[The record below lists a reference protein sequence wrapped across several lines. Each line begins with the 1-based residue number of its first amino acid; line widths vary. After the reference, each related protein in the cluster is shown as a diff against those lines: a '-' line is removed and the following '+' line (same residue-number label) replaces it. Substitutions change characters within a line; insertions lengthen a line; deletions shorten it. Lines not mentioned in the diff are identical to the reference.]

1 MRDMPKSNVMP
12 STYLPPLESVKLPLN
27 MSAELAKDLGR
38 LITGHSRET
47 DLVRYIALAL
57 HYVSWTVNRDASL
70 KEYEERLMGLS
81 PESSFQ
87 LLEVFTLPTAFAL
100 QGLDNGMPRALVRAA
115 QKAANDWKRQLEE
128 HGCNALKLHQRT
140 MALIADMLDDEYEL
154 QDASANEMRMAVLAR
169 HPELQMRQAASG
181 ARPPSSVQAISVDL
195 LTPSAESGARHFT
208 SPVEAL
214 QYVFQQLH
222 AARAEQL
229 RATGD
234 TPALTQVTSKAEPG
248 SIAAPVAAGPTL
260 RLFNPAQA
268 IAALQRSPGGP
279 GEGNAQQRRLLD
291 QLSRDTGWRVLTEV
305 PTGNPLQELYERFP
319 HFTPVL
325 DYVCGALALAACGQ
339 DGSPVRVA
347 PLLLRGVP
355 GTGKT
360 FFAQELARVL
370 KAHFVERDLS
380 VTSEAFVI
388 AGMDSGWKNSKPGVV
403 FDALVNGKTA
413 NPVICLNEVDKAR
426 ESGTHS
432 SPLAALHALLEP
444 TSAEHFTDEFVP
456 VALDAR
462 QVVWVLTA
470 NDGHIPEPIL
480 SRLEIF
486 DIPAPTREQCRV
498 IAQSVWSSLCERLFP
513 KGHGFEAELG
523 DSLLSLLE
531 STSPRVMR
539 KALTAAASS
548 AALDG
553 RKYLRHTDLTGASAR
568 YALQDQRRPIG
579 FTTSM

>member
-1 MRDMPKSNVMP
+1 MPTTV
-12 STYLPPLESVKLPLN
+12 YQPPLESVKLPLN

-47 DLVRYIALAL
+47 DLVRYLALAL

-70 KEYEERLMGLS
+70 KDYEERLMALK
-81 PESSFQ
+81 PESSFH

-100 QGLDNGMPRALVRAA
+100 QGLDNGVPRVLVRAA
-115 QKAANDWKRQLEE
+115 QKAASDWKRLLEE
-128 HGCNALKLHQRT
+128 RNCDALKLHQRA

-154 QDASANEMRMAVLAR
+154 QEASAADLRMAVLSR
-169 HPELQMRQAASG
+169 HPEVQLRQAATG
-181 ARPPSSVQAISVDL
+181 AKPSSVAAGLPAMGL
-195 LTPSAESGARHFT
+195 LLPAGDSARQFQ

-214 QYVFQQLH
+214 QFVFQQLH
-222 AARAEQL
+222 AARTAQL
-229 RATGD
+229 RAAAD
-234 TPALTQVTSKAEPG
+234 SSDAAHAQAAERAEPPASSG
-248 SIAAPVAAGPTL
+248 PEMTGPTL
-260 RLFNPAQA
+260 QLFKPAQA
-268 IAALQRSPGGP
+268 IAALQRLPALGP

-291 QLSRDTGWRVLTEV
+291 QLTRDTGWRVLAEV
-305 PTGNPLQELYERFP
+305 PPGNPLQELYERFP

-325 DYVCGALALAACGQ
+325 NYVAGSLALAACGQ
-339 DGSPVRVA
+339 EGRPVRVS
-347 PLLLRGVP
+347 PLLLRGAP

-360 FFAQELARVL
+360 YFAQELARVL
-370 KAHFVERDLS
+370 GTHFVERDLS

-403 FDALVNGKTA
+403 FDALVNGKTG

-426 ESGTHS
+426 ESGSHS

-444 TSAEHFTDEFVP
+444 ASAEHFADEFVP
-456 VALDAR
+456 VLLDAS

-470 NDGHIPEPIL
+470 NEGFIPEPIL
-480 SRLEIF
+480 SRLEVF

-498 IAQSVWSSLCERLFP
+498 IAQSVWKSLCERLLP
-513 KGHGFEAELG
+513 KGHGFALEL
-523 DSLLSLLE
+523 SAPLLGLLE

-539 KALTAAASS
+539 KVLTAAASA

-553 RKYLRHTDLTGASAR
+553 RKYLLDTDLSGASSR
-568 YALQDQRRPIG
+568 YASQDQRRPIG
-579 FTTSM
+579 FTV